1 MGNPFTLTFGKKPS
15 EYIIRR
21 ADIEEIEKAFM
32 DEPAR
37 SQTYLIRGVRGSG
50 KTVLMTAI
58 AKEIAD
64 NSDWVCVDL
73 NSSQNLI
80 DDLSYRLE
88 KYVNIIIVCYYRKN
102 KKQVELWCGIPLG
115 LNNTFVGRLEG
126 GNVGAMESSW
136 RNNFNG
142 SQYSFDCC

>member
-73 NSSQNLI
+73 NSSQNLV
-80 DDLSYRLE
+80 DDRCNSNQGIFRD
-88 KYVNIIIVCYYRKN
+88 KVRIVWKCD
-102 KKQVELWCGIPLG
+102 
-115 LNNTFVGRLEG
+115 
-126 GNVGAMESSW
+126 SSNEW
-136 RNNFNG
+136 KV
-142 SQYSFDCC
+142 C